1 MSDDIKKFKAIVENA
16 HLATPKPALN
26 EAVVQKAQA
35 ILETVDTT
43 RVTKDSLFGAL
54 INSGQVESKT
64 EAMDVLSEMRAQLRA
79 ARTR

>member
-16 HLATPKPALN
+16 HRSESKPALN

-54 INSGQVESKT
+54 INSGQIESKT
-64 EAMDVLSEMRAQLRA
+64 EALNVLSEMRAQLRT
-79 ARTR
+79 ARR